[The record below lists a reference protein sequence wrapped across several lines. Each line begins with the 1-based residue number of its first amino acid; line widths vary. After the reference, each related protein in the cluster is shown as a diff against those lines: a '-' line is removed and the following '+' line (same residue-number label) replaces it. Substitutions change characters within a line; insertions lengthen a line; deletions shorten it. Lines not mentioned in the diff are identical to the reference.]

1 MPRNERGAEG
11 LILSCL
17 PDAATQSVALL
28 AQNAVTAEF
37 GLMLTAGQAAEL
49 AAAQGEALRESGRI
63 DFSGGI
69 GPQLIRTFAGSPYLR
84 QRGYAD
90 TLAALT
96 RLFYRAKSESD
107 DRVDDEGLL
116 QIMRERFDGC
126 GGDTDAL
133 ADAMAAFARQVR
145 AARPDPL
152 RNIGPTEDE

>member
-1 MPRNERGAEG
+1 M
-11 LILSCL
+11 
-17 PDAATQSVALL
+17 
-28 AQNAVTAEF
+28 
-37 GLMLTAGQAAEL
+37 
-49 AAAQGEALRESGRI
+49 
-63 DFSGGI
+63 
-69 GPQLIRTFAGSPYLR
+69 
-84 QRGYAD
+84 
-90 TLAALT
+90 AALT

-133 ADAMAAFARQVR
+133 DDALAAFARQVR